1 MKLAVATLIGFLV
14 LGGAWREREHSGAR
28 PGKRSAWWGWWRPAG
43 PAVAGAGPAGGL
55 AAVAPDAMCVTL
67 GAVEP
72 LGGGRVRVRDSKVRG
87 VGVRT
92 AGRSAE
98 LRFVYR
104 GASANV
110 TRLGSGKVF
119 HQLGLKL
126 AAQDGCNVVYVM
138 WRLESGVEALVKKN
152 PGQSV
157 HSECGN
163 RGYRKLKPA
172 VSRPPPPLAPG
183 GAHRLAAELVGTR
196 LVARVDGETVL
207 EAEVGELGFSGPAG
221 FRTDNV
227 EAELEL
233 FAAPSDSAAPCT
245 RGGD

>member
-1 MKLAVATLIGFLV
+1 MKSAGATVIGFLV
-14 LGGAWREREHSGAR
+14 LVAAWRGSDQSGAR
-28 PGKRSAWWGWWRPAG
+28 PHRRSGWWSSWGG
-43 PAVAGAGPAGGL
+43 PSP
-55 AAVAPDAMCVTL
+55 VAPDAMCITL
-67 GAVEP
+67 GEVQP
-72 LGGGRVRVRDSKVRG
+72 MGGGRIRVSDSKVRG
-87 VGVRT
+87 VGIRT

-104 GASANV
+104 GASAEV

-126 AAQDGCNVVYVM
+126 AAKDGCNVVYVM
-138 WRLESGVEALVKKN
+138 WRLETGVEALIKKN

-163 RGYRKLKPA
+163 RGYRKLKPV
-172 VSRPPPPLAPG
+172 VSRPPPPLEPG
-183 GAHRLAAELVGTR
+183 SAHRLAAELIGTR
-196 LVARVDGETVL
+196 LVARVDGAPVL

-221 FRTDNV
+221 FRTDNI